1 MIIDG
6 KALAADVE
14 VETAER
20 VKKLA
25 EKGIVPGLAT
35 VLVGENPASQMYI
48 RLKHSACTRVG
59 IRSENVVLPENSSEE
74 ELIAKIQEL
83 NGRPDINGILLQL
96 PLPKG
101 LSPQK
106 AMMSILPEKDVD
118 GFHPVNMGAL
128 LLGAE
133 RLVPCTPRGIIYA
146 LERLGKKLEGAE
158 AVIVGHS
165 NVVGKPLAAM
175 LLNRNATVQVCH
187 VFTKDLAEHTRDA
200 EILVVAAGVPALI
213 KKEMVRPGAI
223 VFDVGINRVGDKTVG
238 DVDFDGRKGHCLGH
252 NPCSGRRRTAHGG
265 HAALPDGIGGRE
277 PDDLKM
283 SLVIALAASREA
295 VIGADRRAIAFLG
308 PCPELEEEL
317 YSGQIK
323 NDQELADRAREL
335 GASLQVSDGRE
346 KVWRRGDLLVGEVT
360 EISAKLSRRRRIY
373 LTPGASL
380 QVDITSGEDSTSAGR
395 GRRRRGEDQSLG
407 RRGVH
412 SLWQPFHTEAGLRRG
427 GPGGGKGKRGSHQE
441 HPGKSRR

>member
-14 VETAER
+14 VETAQR

-25 EKGIVPGLAT
+25 GRGMVPGLAT

-48 RLKHSACTRVG
+48 RLKHSACSRVG
-59 IRSENVVLPENSSEE
+59 IRSENVVLPAESTEA
-74 ELIAKIQEL
+74 ELIARIQEL

-101 LSPQK
+101 LSPQR

-146 LERLGKKLEGAE
+146 LERLGMAGKKLEGAE

-175 LLNRNATVQVCH
+175 LLSRNATVQVCH
-187 VFTKDLAEHTRDA
+187 VFTRDLAEHTRDA

-238 DVDFDGRKGHCLGH
+238 DVDY
-252 NPCSGRRRTAHGG
+252 
-265 HAALPDGIGGRE
+265 
-277 PDDLKM
+277 
-283 SLVIALAASREA
+283 EA
-295 VIGADRRAIAFLG
+295 VKEIASAI
-308 PCPELEEEL
+308 
-317 YSGQIK
+317 
-323 NDQELADRAREL
+323 
-335 GASLQVSDGRE
+335 
-346 KVWRRGDLLVGEVT
+346 
-360 EISAKLSRRRRIY
+360 
-373 LTPGASL
+373 TP
-380 QVDITSGEDSTSAGR
+380 V
-395 GRRRRGEDQSLG
+395 
-407 RRGVH
+407 
-412 SLWQPFHTEAGLRRG
+412 
-427 GPGGGKGKRGSHQE
+427 PGGVGPLTVAMLLSQTVSAAE
-441 HPGKSRR
+441 SQADQQ

>member
-6 KALAADVE
+6 KALAAEVE
-14 VETAER
+14 VETSQR

-25 EKGIVPGLAT
+25 ERGIVPGLAT

-74 ELIAKIQEL
+74 DLIAKIQEL
-83 NGRPDINGILLQL
+83 NGRPDITGILLQL

-146 LERLGKKLEGAE
+146 LEKLGMKLEGAE

-165 NVVGKPLAAM
+165 NVVGKPIAAM

-187 VFTKDLAEHTRDA
+187 VFTKDLAEHTKDA
-200 EILVVAAGVPALI
+200 EILIVAAGVPALI

-238 DVDFDGRKGHCLGH
+238 DVDFENVKD
-252 NPCSGRRRTAHGG
+252 
-265 HAALPDGIGGRE
+265 
-277 PDDLKM
+277 
-283 SLVIALAASREA
+283 IAS
-295 VIGADRRAIAFLG
+295 AI
-308 PCPELEEEL
+308 
-317 YSGQIK
+317 
-323 NDQELADRAREL
+323 
-335 GASLQVSDGRE
+335 
-346 KVWRRGDLLVGEVT
+346 
-360 EISAKLSRRRRIY
+360 
-373 LTPGASL
+373 TP
-380 QVDITSGEDSTSAGR
+380 V
-395 GRRRRGEDQSLG
+395 
-407 RRGVH
+407 
-412 SLWQPFHTEAGLRRG
+412 
-427 GPGGGKGKRGSHQE
+427 PGGVGPLTVAMLLSQTVFAAERQAK
-441 HPGKSRR
+441 

>member
-14 VETAER
+14 VETAQR

-25 EKGIVPGLAT
+25 GRGMVPGLAT

-48 RLKHSACTRVG
+48 RLKHSACSRVG
-59 IRSENVVLPENSSEE
+59 IRSENVVLPAESTEA
-74 ELIAKIQEL
+74 ELIARIQEL

-101 LSPQK
+101 LSPQR

-146 LERLGKKLEGAE
+146 LERLGMAGKKLEGAE

-175 LLNRNATVQVCH
+175 LLSRNATVQVCH
-187 VFTKDLAEHTRDA
+187 VFTRDLAEHTRDA

-238 DVDFDGRKGHCLGH
+238 DVDF
-252 NPCSGRRRTAHGG
+252 
-265 HAALPDGIGGRE
+265 
-277 PDDLKM
+277 
-283 SLVIALAASREA
+283 EA
-295 VIGADRRAIAFLG
+295 VKEIASAI
-308 PCPELEEEL
+308 
-317 YSGQIK
+317 
-323 NDQELADRAREL
+323 
-335 GASLQVSDGRE
+335 
-346 KVWRRGDLLVGEVT
+346 
-360 EISAKLSRRRRIY
+360 
-373 LTPGASL
+373 TP
-380 QVDITSGEDSTSAGR
+380 V
-395 GRRRRGEDQSLG
+395 
-407 RRGVH
+407 
-412 SLWQPFHTEAGLRRG
+412 
-427 GPGGGKGKRGSHQE
+427 PGGVGPLTVAMLLSQTVSAAESQAGPQ
-441 HPGKSRR
+441 